1 MLPRKILIVGSGAE
15 AWMTA
20 AHLDGV
26 LNRDGRRFADIAVLD
41 LPGAPQT
48 GVGESTLASFNHAL
62 AVMGIDQF
70 EFMRRADGTFKQSTK
85 FVNWLHAGGHAFH
98 HPFGLERTDPV
109 DRVGRRWLRSNRSMP
124 FAETIS
130 VQPGLCEMNLAP
142 QMPGPWDFGQPLP
155 FAYHLDEAKFADY
168 LREVST
174 ARGVTRYVDALAGVD
189 IVENGDIAAVNTASG
204 SRLQADLFVDCT
216 GPAALLSG
224 KELGAEWDDCSQ
236 WLPCDQVVTMQVP
249 YEHFYPGYVRP
260 FTTATALSAGWVLEI
275 PLRDR
280 RSLCY
285 VHCGDFLEQGD
296 AEAELRAFEGKH
308 ADSLSVNTS
317 SFQTGRRMNAWVG
330 NCIAVGNSAGM
341 TDPLVSTHLYMCS
354 LAAAMLADHFP
365 FGDELPPLA
374 FRFNRIMANR
384 FYEVLD
390 FVNLH
395 YCLTQRSDTDF
406 WIEAQKRDRVND
418 RLQAKLDYWRHK
430 PPSRS
435 DFEDQFFPGQAE
447 RPLHS
452 SGLPGD
458 YRSPVDT
465 AGLWGYEDYEVVL
478 YGMDFLRE
486 ECDDWFGEDRPDP
499 RVLASVVAR
508 LNIARKKL
516 PSHDLWLKNVF
527 GMPDYPAWKQVIN

>member
-1 MLPRKILIVGSGAE
+1 
-15 AWMTA
+15 
-20 AHLDGV
+20 
-26 LNRDGRRFADIAVLD
+26 
-41 LPGAPQT
+41 
-48 GVGESTLASFNHAL
+48 
-62 AVMGIDQF
+62 
-70 EFMRRADGTFKQSTK
+70 
-85 FVNWLHAGGHAFH
+85 
-98 HPFGLERTDPV
+98 
-109 DRVGRRWLRSNRSMP
+109 
-124 FAETIS
+124 
-130 VQPGLCEMNLAP
+130 
-142 QMPGPWDFGQPLP
+142 
-155 FAYHLDEAKFADY
+155 
-168 LREVST
+168 
-174 ARGVTRYVDALAGVD
+174 
-189 IVENGDIAAVNTASG
+189 
-204 SRLQADLFVDCT
+204 
-216 GPAALLSG
+216 
-224 KELGAEWDDCSQ
+224 
-236 WLPCDQVVTMQVP
+236 MQVP
-249 YEHFYPGYVRP
+249 YEHFYPGHVRP

-285 VHCGDFLEQGD
+285 VHCGDFLERGD

-308 ADSLSVNTS
+308 TASLSVNTS
-317 SFQTGRRMNAWVG
+317 SFQAGRRVNAWVG

-354 LAAAMLADHFP
+354 LAAAMLADHLP

-374 FRFNRIMANR
+374 YRFNRIMANR

-406 WIEAQKRDRVND
+406 WIEVQRRDRVND

-435 DFEDQFFPGQAE
+435 DFEDQLFPGQAE

-465 AGLWGYEDYEVVL
+465 AGLWGYEDYEVLL

-486 ECDDWFGEDRPDP
+486 ECDAWFGKDRPDSQ
-499 RVLASVVAR
+499 VLANVVER

-516 PSHDLWLKNVF
+516 PPHELWLKQVF
-527 GMPDYPAWKQVIN
+527 GMPDYRVSKQVIN